1 MTRIKLVSF
10 LLGFLLLLS
19 ACNHSDSGDTVT
31 FYYARNPQ
39 HKTAPIE
46 TFCTAETRNI
56 TSQNTNLR
64 YLLSLYLQGPLDSN
78 SVSPFPANTQLV
90 KLDMHNRQFFIQ
102 LSQEFAELSGIDLT
116 VACTCISLTC
126 FDLADVDRVTVFTPA
141 SEDYPAVEVTLSRED
156 LTLTDTVTGNTQSP

>member
-1 MTRIKLVSF
+1 MKRIMFFSF
-10 LLGFLLLLS
+10 LLGFLLFLS
-19 ACNHSDSGDTVT
+19 ACNQSEDTIT

-39 HKTAPIE
+39 QKSAPIE
-46 TFCTAETRNI
+46 TFYTEEDRQI
-56 TSQNTNLR
+56 TSQATNLR
-64 YLLSLYLQGPLDSN
+64 YLLSLYLQGPLDDN

-90 KLDMHNRQFFIQ
+90 KLDVYNRQFFIQ
-102 LSQEFAELSGIDLT
+102 LSQEFGELSGIDLT

-156 LTLTDTVTGNTQSP
+156 LTLTDTATGKSPSQ